1 MNLMKKILIV
11 FVILFSVNI
20 FATDPPA
27 EKATGIFLA
36 FGVGPRMPL
45 ADLSNSTDLG
55 YGFNAEIAYTDNE
68 VLPFFVYA
76 NLGVEHYPGS
86 QSFYQETEYSN
97 YSTYAF
103 PLHLGIRYYFSPLLE
118 QVVLIIPIVELSAS
132 VTYFD
137 KLHEFKAGSGISNFK
152 EEITKFGAAAGVGIS
167 MFLMEVIASYNYLES
182 NQFLSV
188 DLKIRIPLSIN
199 Y

>member
-1 MNLMKKILIV
+1 MKKFLV
-11 FVILFSVNI
+11 LFIIFFSINS

-27 EKATGIFLA
+27 EKAQGIFLA
-36 FGVGPRMPL
+36 FGVGPRLPL
-45 ADLSNSTDLG
+45 SDLSNSTDLG

-68 VLPFFVYA
+68 VLPFFVFA

-86 QSFYQETEYSN
+86 QSFYQETEYAN
-97 YSTYAF
+97 LSTYAF

-118 QVVLIIPIVELSAS
+118 QVVLIIPIVELSGS

-137 KLHEFKAGSGISNFK
+137 KLHEFKAGSGISNFS
-152 EEITKFGAAAGVGIS
+152 EQTTKFGAAAGVGIS

-188 DLKIRIPLSIN
+188 DLKVRIPLFIN
-199 Y
+199 F